1 MSKVMF
7 KYGDGLEITK
17 DDLMETILNGFV
29 RSFGFKPPKSIVKI
43 KFCYP
48 TIHKCSD
55 GFIDEGYIC
64 EFLIRPGDGRLI
76 RYHYNSIY
84 YTLERV

>member
-29 RSFGFKPPKSIVKI
+29 RSFGFKPPKSI
-43 KFCYP
+43 Y
-48 TIHKCSD
+48 
-55 GFIDEGYIC
+55 
-64 EFLIRPGDGRLI
+64 
-76 RYHYNSIY
+76 
-84 YTLERV
+84 